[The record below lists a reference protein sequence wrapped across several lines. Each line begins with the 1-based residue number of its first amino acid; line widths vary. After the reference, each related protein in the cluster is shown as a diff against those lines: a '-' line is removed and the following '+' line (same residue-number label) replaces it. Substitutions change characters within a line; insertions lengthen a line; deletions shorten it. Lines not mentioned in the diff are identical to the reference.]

1 MGCVYSA
8 KNRGNTMNSFQDD
21 LSVIAEELK
30 SQRDVLAL
38 KMHLAAAEVKDEWTE
53 LEKKWENFDARSE
66 HVKETLDETVD
77 EVGDDLKE
85 LSNDLKD
92 GYKRIRQL
100 LK

>member
-1 MGCVYSA
+1 
-8 KNRGNTMNSFQDD
+8 MNSFQDD

-66 HVKETLDETVD
+66 QVKETLDETVG

>member
-66 HVKETLDETVD
+66 QVKETLDETVG

>member
-1 MGCVYSA
+1 
-8 KNRGNTMNSFQDD
+8 MNSFQDD

-66 HVKETLDETVD
+66 QVKETLDETVE
-77 EVGDDLKE
+77 EVGGDLKE
-85 LSNDLKD
+85 LSNDLND